1 MAGRMPAMQLE
12 DCFPSLHSGPATK
25 ERSPNDRSCVEDCHT
40 NCLCEERSDEAI
52 FNNPDRQYMQ
62 VNAMMDVRVSVNV
75 EDCHTRQRAPGS
87 Q

>member
-1 MAGRMPAMQLE
+1 MLKI
-12 DCFPSLHSGPATK
+12 ATPGK
-25 ERSPNDRSCVEDCHT
+25 ERRVRNDRGCVGDCHT

-75 EDCHTRQRAPGS
+75 ENCHTRQRAPGS